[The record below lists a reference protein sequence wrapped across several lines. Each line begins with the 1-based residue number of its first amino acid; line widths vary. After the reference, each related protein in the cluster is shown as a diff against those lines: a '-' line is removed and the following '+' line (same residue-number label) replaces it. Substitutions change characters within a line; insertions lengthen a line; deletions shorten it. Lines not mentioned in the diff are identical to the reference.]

1 MTTLLL
7 NRVLHLMVP
16 WRQSPFLMVSP
27 RLFALN
33 SSGSPALGV
42 QTWGWIS
49 KHEVRSDCGI
59 RQRSPGHYRGL
70 RNVIREQRCVS
81 APWGPWG
88 QVLLKYDVFES
99 PDLRGWMVL
108 WYLPVLL
115 PRARHL
121 HKSTRVAESLWLREL
136 QRETV
141 LPALQDAVHGRC
153 DYLHLLFISFCTL

>member
-81 APWGPWG
+81 AP
-88 QVLLKYDVFES
+88 
-99 PDLRGWMVL
+99 
-108 WYLPVLL
+108 
-115 PRARHL
+115 
-121 HKSTRVAESLWLREL
+121 
-136 QRETV
+136 
-141 LPALQDAVHGRC
+141 
-153 DYLHLLFISFCTL
+153 